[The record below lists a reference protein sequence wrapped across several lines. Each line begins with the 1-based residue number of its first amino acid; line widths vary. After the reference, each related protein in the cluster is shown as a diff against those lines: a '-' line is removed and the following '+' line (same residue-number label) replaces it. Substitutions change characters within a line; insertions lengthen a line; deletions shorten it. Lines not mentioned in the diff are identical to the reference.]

1 LLEIRNTKVYGLDE
15 SMLRSGYPMRTEPM
29 EEVYSNS
36 TITKRARALG
46 ACKQGSG
53 HDNFL
58 KGIIVQFD
66 LKYSLYFTKQ
76 MERYHW
82 FDIISS
88 GSTMHTITKRGDISE
103 YCNKYVDKTII
114 TFVNNIIDEYNRE
127 ENTKVKYE
135 LFMKIISNLPSGF
148 ELWAGIS
155 TNYLQLKTMYN
166 QRKNHKLKEDWGYF
180 CTWCENLPMFTDL
193 VLKGTKDVNGI

>member
-1 LLEIRNTKVYGLDE
+1 MLEIRNTEVYGLRE

-29 EEVYSNS
+29 EKVYNNAE
-36 TITKRARALG
+36 IDKRAKNLG
-46 ACKQGSG
+46 TCKPGSG
-53 HDNFL
+53 HDNYL

-82 FDIISS
+82 FDIVSS
-88 GSTMHTITKRGDISE
+88 SSTMHTITKRGDISE
-103 YCNKYVDKTII
+103 YCNEYVLPQTIESINRMIKRYNEVEDKEEKY
-114 TFVNNIIDEYNRE
+114 NW
-127 ENTKVKYE
+127 
-135 LFMKIISNLPSGF
+135 FMHIISNLPSGF
-148 ELWAGIS
+148 ELWAGMS

-180 CTWCENLPMFTDL
+180 CAWCESLPMFKEI
-193 VLKGTKDVNGI
+193 VLQEKKNDNT